1 MIQFKKYLLL
11 GNLTAIT
18 VGGGLL
24 AIIPA
29 VAQPEAANSG
39 AEVMTRG
46 PVHEAFAGTIS
57 YDPTPGVTVDQ
68 APPTLIEEVPPEQRL
83 EGENVTWI
91 PGYWA
96 WDEDQNDFLWVS
108 GIWRNL
114 PPGREWV
121 PGYWSDSDGRH
132 QWTSG
137 YWEDA
142 GNTEVSYLP
151 EPPRSVESG
160 PNVEATSNDQTWI
173 PGNWSWRENRYAWRA
188 GYWVGARENWSWTP
202 SYYRWTH
209 RGYVYVDGYWDYP
222 VARRGVVFAPVH
234 FQREYISRPDFYYSP
249 VTVISLSVFTNHL
262 FLRPNYGHYYFGDYY
277 EPRYRD
283 QGYFASY
290 SYNSGRRG
298 YDPIYA
304 YDRWENRNDRS
315 WGRQRQEYFEHRRD
329 NRDARPPRTWVA
341 LSARSQADRE
351 RGDFGVADRFDRVV
365 GSRAGGRQRFQTVN
379 KQEREGF
386 VSQRQEI
393 RKFGK
398 EREQLETRGQL
409 SSADS
414 AKNGGQ
420 ANRVKVG
427 RSPVISKKS
436 DRSDKNGGPPA
447 RLQARDSDQ
456 AAREAPKTRDSAAK
470 LQQKK
475 GGDATRNGE
484 PRRNGQGGPTTETRT
499 KPGQKRETDR
509 TPGKVKPQE
518 QRLANPTPERKEN
531 FDPRRQ
537 PSSNP
542 EKKAQAQENRITKP
556 NSERQANPTPKRQAN
571 PTPKRQADPTSK
583 PQSNPQPNRQ
593 VNPSPKRQA
602 EPAPQRKPKG
612 DNSRDSASASSRRA
626 APQPQQAAE
635 KRPEFKRTAKAESQP
650 RLRQPAPAAP
660 QQLKQASRPRPPQ
673 TQPQAPTRTRPEQA
687 RTNDGGGR
695 KKKAN
700 NE

>member
-1 MIQFKKYLLL
+1 MNPFKKYLIL
-11 GNLTAIT
+11 GNLTA
-18 VGGGLL
+18 VALGGVLPIIGT
-24 AIIPA
+24 AI
-29 VAQPEAANSG
+29 AQPEAATSG

-57 YDPTPGVTVDQ
+57 YDPTPGVIVGQ

-142 GNTEVSYLP
+142 ENTEVSYLP

-160 PNVEATSNDQTWI
+160 PSVEATSNDQTWI

-365 GSRAGGRQRFQTVN
+365 DNRAGGRQRFQTIN

-398 EREQLETRGQL
+398 QREQLETRGQL
-409 SSADS
+409 SPADR
-414 AKNGGQ
+414 AKNGSED
-420 ANRVKVG
+420 NRVRVG
-427 RSPVISKKS
+427 RSPIISKKS
-436 DRSDKNGGPPA
+436 DRSNKDGGPPA
-447 RLQARDSDQ
+447 RLQPRSSDQTARDTTKNQ
-456 AAREAPKTRDSAAK
+456 
-470 LQQKK
+470 
-475 GGDATRNGE
+475 DATSKSQQRQETNVTRGGKLDRNG
-484 PRRNGQGGPTTETRT
+484 NGKPQTETRN
-499 KPGQKRETDR
+499 KPGQKREIDR
-509 TPGKVKPQE
+509 TPIKAKPQE
-518 QRLANPTPERKEN
+518 QRPNNPAPERQANLGPK
-531 FDPRRQ
+531 RQ
-537 PSSNP
+537 PLPNS
-542 EKKAQAQENRITKP
+542 EKKAQLQENRPTKP
-556 NSERQANPTPKRQAN
+556 NSERQANSAPKRQAN
-571 PTPKRQADPTSK
+571 PTPK
-583 PQSNPQPNRQ
+583 PQPQPQPNRQ
-593 VNPSPKRQA
+593 INPLPKRQ
-602 EPAPQRKPKG
+602 EQPAPQRKPKA
-612 DNSRDSASASSRRA
+612 DNSRESASTTPRKA
-626 APQPQQAAE
+626 APKPQQATVT
-635 KRPEFKRTAKAESQP
+635 RPETKRTAKAEPGP
-650 RLRQPAPAAP
+650 RLRQPSPAVSQQLRQVSRPQP
-660 QQLKQASRPRPPQ
+660 QQTK
-673 TQPQAPTRTRPEQA
+673 PQAPTRSRPEQA

-695 KKKAN
+695 KKKTD